1 MLQKFI
7 FNLIVLQLLLILIF
21 SVSAQDNQRD
31 LELKNLSV
39 SFNGSIIHPTVNP
52 NAKIT
57 SENGKYWCTFDIG
70 IVTDEDRELVSFKFY
85 SENKL
90 LFTLPKAPGSDV
102 DISNA
107 GYVVFFDHSEHFLSK
122 LKLHLYSP
130 DGKFLFNRS
139 YSGADIFGF
148 SKSGN
153 KFGIRNAENLSVV
166 SFFDKTV
173 KNYEKGNQ
181 FDVSENDKLITIAS
195 ENEIKIFDDDHLIR
209 VIKTDLTYPREVQ
222 ISSNNLI
229 VAVIDKRILNVY
241 SITDGRLLF
250 SKQISGDLSY
260 RDLKIVGDKIV
271 TGIQKRTE
279 TESTGLL
286 RIYTI
291 RGILNKEMQSPGRQ
305 IKHFEGI
312 DLPKENNLDYDS
324 IPWPFAPFDSMR
336 TIWNHYEQHMGSGI
350 SSSYL
355 HQGLDIITPV
365 GEHTYAVADGIVK
378 CVLTLGGS
386 SYWRIAI
393 SDTQVAGYSDGWLY
407 AHLIQNTIQ
416 FDVGDTVHI
425 HDYLGDIIYWSS
437 NWGHIHFVQIRDT
450 GLVWSYSDNE
460 WGINFNPMLAL
471 QPLSDTTPPFID
483 TVFNYSKFGFCLN
496 ETSTYLQPDSLYGNI
511 DIIVKV
517 VDYAGASEWQQPAYR
532 TYYWIKKVSNDS
544 LIYPRTMGQILN
556 HQYPFYESD
565 HYVPYAT
572 VIYKRDAI
580 LHGSS
585 WMDTERNYHHVVT
598 NSNGDSLIELS
609 EKNLAFSTTNY
620 LDGVYRIFIE
630 VFDEAG
636 NTDIDSMDVQFKN
649 GITSVVGNNEEPV
662 SYSLKQNFPNPFNPE
677 TKIEFEIPKKE
688 FVQLIIYDVLGR
700 EVAMLM
706 NKELKAGSYNVV
718 WNAEKNGS
726 GVYFYKIKA
735 GDFTDIKRMLLVK

>member
-1 MLQKFI
+1 MLSKFI
-7 FNLIVLQLLLILIF
+7 FYLIVVQLLLIQFLPL
-21 SVSAQDNQRD
+21 SAQDNQGD
-31 LELKNLSV
+31 LELKDLSV
-39 SFNGSIIHPTVNP
+39 SINGSILLPIINP
-52 NAKIT
+52 DAKII
-57 SENGKYWCTFDIG
+57 SENRKYWCSFVIG
-70 IVTDEDRELVSFKFY
+70 KVTDEDRELVNFKLFFKN
-85 SENKL
+85 EL
-90 LFTLPKAPGSDV
+90 LFVLPKAPGSDV

-107 GYVVFFDHSEHFLSK
+107 GYVVFFDHSEHFRNK
-122 LKLHLYSP
+122 LKLHFYSP
-130 DGKFLFNRS
+130 NGKFLFSRS
-139 YSGADIFGF
+139 YSGADMFGF

-153 KFGIRNAENLSVV
+153 KFGIRNAENLLVV
-166 SFFDKTV
+166 SILDRTV
-173 KNYEKGNQ
+173 EKFEKGYQ
-181 FDVSENDKLITIAS
+181 FDVSENDKLIAVALV
-195 ENEIKIFDDDHLIR
+195 NKIKIYGYGSLIR
-209 VIKTDLTYPREVQ
+209 IIKTGLSYPRKVQ
-222 ISSNNLI
+222 VYADKQIM
-229 VAVIDKRILNVY
+229 AVVDKRTLHVY

-250 SKQISGDLSY
+250 LKQINGALSY

-271 TGIQKRTE
+271 TGIHKRTE
-279 TESTGLL
+279 TESRGLL
-286 RIYTI
+286 RTYSIN
-291 RGILNKEMQSPGRQ
+291 GNLNKEMQSLGRQ

-312 DLPKENNLDYDS
+312 DLPKQNNSDYDP

-350 SSSYL
+350 TSSYL
-355 HQGLDIITPV
+355 HQGLDLITPI

-378 CVLTLGGS
+378 CVLTLGGA

-393 SDTQVAGYSDGWLY
+393 SDTQAAGFSDGWLY

-416 FDVGDTVHI
+416 FDVGDTVQI

-437 NWGHIHFVQIRDT
+437 NWGHIHFVQIRDS

-471 QPLSDTTPPFID
+471 QPLADTTSPYID

-496 ETSTYLQPDSLYGNI
+496 ETSTYLQPDSLYGDI

-517 VDYAGASEWQQPAYR
+517 IDYAGASEWQQPAYR

-544 LIYPRTMGQILN
+544 LIFPRTMGQILN
-556 HQYPFYESD
+556 HQYPFYEGN

-585 WMDTERNYHHVVT
+585 WMSTVRNFHHVVT

-609 EKNLAFSTTNY
+609 EKNLAFSTSNY
-620 LDGVYRIFIE
+620 LDGAYRIFIE

-636 NTDIDSMDVQFKN
+636 NSDIDSMDVQFKN

-700 EVAMLM
+700 EVAMLV
-706 NKELKAGSYNVV
+706 NEELKAGSYNVV

-735 GDFTDIKRMLLVK
+735 GDYTDIKRMLLVK

>member
-1 MLQKFI
+1 MLSKFI
-7 FNLIVLQLLLILIF
+7 FYLIVVQLLLVQFISL
-21 SVSAQDNQRD
+21 SAQDNQGD
-31 LELKNLSV
+31 LELKDLSV
-39 SFNGSIIHPTVNP
+39 SINGSIILPTINHD
-52 NAKIT
+52 AKII
-57 SENGKYWCTFDIG
+57 SENGKYWCTFDVG
-70 IVTDEDRELVSFKFY
+70 RVTDEDRELLNFKFY
-85 SENKL
+85 FKNEL

-102 DISNA
+102 DISNT
-107 GYVVFFDHSEHFLSK
+107 GNVIFFDHSEHFRSK
-122 LKLHLYSP
+122 LKLHFYSSI
-130 DGKFLFNRS
+130 GKLLFRRS
-139 YSGADIFGF
+139 YSGADMFGF

-153 KFGIRNAENLSVV
+153 KFGVRNSENLSVV
-166 SFFDKTV
+166 SILDNTEEK
-173 KNYEKGNQ
+173 YEKGYQ
-181 FDVSENDKLITIAS
+181 FDVSENDKLIAVAL
-195 ENEIKIFDDDHLIR
+195 EDKIKIYGDGSLIR
-209 VIKTDLTYPREVQ
+209 IIKTGLSYPRKVQ
-222 ISSNNLI
+222 VSADKQI
-229 VAVIDKRILNVY
+229 VAVVDKRTLHVY
-241 SITDGRLLF
+241 SITDGRLIFL
-250 SKQISGDLSY
+250 KQINGALSY

-271 TGIQKRTE
+271 TGIHKRTE
-279 TESTGLL
+279 TESRGLL
-286 RIYTI
+286 RTYSIN
-291 RGILNKEMQSPGRQ
+291 GNLNKEMQSPGRQ

-312 DLPKENNLDYDS
+312 DLPKQNNSDYDP

-350 SSSYL
+350 TSSYL
-355 HQGLDIITPV
+355 HQGLDLITPI

-378 CVLTLGGS
+378 CVLTLGGA

-393 SDTQVAGYSDGWLY
+393 SDTQAAGFSDGWLY

-416 FDVGDTVHI
+416 FDVGDTVQI

-437 NWGHIHFVQIRDT
+437 NWGHIHFVQIRDS

-471 QPLSDTTPPFID
+471 QPLADTTSPFID
-483 TVFNYSKFGFCLN
+483 TVFSYSKFGFCLN

-517 VDYAGASEWQQPAYR
+517 VDYAGASEWQQPAFR

-544 LIYPRTMGQILN
+544 LIFPRTMGQILN

-585 WMDTERNYHHVVT
+585 WMSTVRNFHHVVT

-609 EKNLAFSTTNY
+609 EKNLAFSTSNY
-620 LDGVYRIFIE
+620 LDGAYRIFIE

-636 NTDIDSMDVQFKN
+636 NSDIDSMDVQFKN
-649 GITSVVGNNEEPV
+649 GIVSISGNNEEPV
-662 SYSLKQNFPNPFNPE
+662 SYSLKQNFPNPFNPI
-677 TKIEFEIPKKE
+677 TKIEFSIPQKE

-700 EVAMLM
+700 EVTMLV
-706 NKELKAGSYNVV
+706 NGELKAGSYNVV
-718 WNAEKNGS
+718 WNAERFGS
-726 GVYFYKIKA
+726 GVYFYQLKA
-735 GDFTDIKRMLLVK
+735 GNYIETKKMLLLK

>member
-1 MLQKFI
+1 MLSRFI
-7 FNLIVLQLLLILIF
+7 FILIVLQLLFIQFI
-21 SVSAQDNQRD
+21 SVSAQDNRGD
-31 LELKNLSV
+31 LELKDLSV
-39 SFNGSIIHPTVNP
+39 SINGLIILPTINP
-52 NAKIT
+52 DAKII

-70 IVTDEDRELVSFKFY
+70 KVTDEDREVVNFKFY
-85 SENKL
+85 FKNEL

-102 DISNA
+102 DISNV
-107 GYVVFFDHSEHFLSK
+107 GYVVFFDHFEHFRNL
-122 LKLHLYSP
+122 LKLHFYSP
-130 DGKFLFNRS
+130 IGKFLFSRS
-139 YSGADIFGF
+139 YSDADMFSF
-148 SKSGN
+148 SKSGS
-153 KFGIRNAENLSVV
+153 KFGVRNSENLSVV
-166 SFFDKTV
+166 SILDNNEEK
-173 KNYEKGNQ
+173 YEKGYQ
-181 FDVSENDKLITIAS
+181 FDVSENDKLIAIAL
-195 ENEIKIFDDDHLIR
+195 EDKIKIYGDGSLIR
-209 VIKTDLTYPREVQ
+209 IIKTGLSYPRKVQ
-222 ISSNNLI
+222 VYADKQI
-229 VAVIDKRILNVY
+229 VAVVDKRTLHVY
-241 SITDGRLLF
+241 SITDGRLIFL
-250 SKQISGDLSY
+250 KQINGALSY

-271 TGIQKRTE
+271 TGIHKRTE
-279 TESTGLL
+279 TESRGLL
-286 RIYTI
+286 RIYSI
-291 RGILNKEMQSPGRQ
+291 NGNLNKEMQSPGRRL
-305 IKHFEGI
+305 KHFEGI
-312 DLPKENNLDYDS
+312 DLPQRNNLDYDP

-355 HQGLDIITPV
+355 HQGLDLITPI

-393 SDTQVAGYSDGWLY
+393 SDTQAAGFSDGWLY

-416 FDVGDTVHI
+416 FDVGDTVQI

-437 NWGHIHFVQIRDT
+437 NWGHIHFVQIRDS

-471 QPLSDTTPPFID
+471 QPLSDTTPPYID

-544 LIYPRTMGQILN
+544 LIFPRMMGQILN
-556 HQYPFYESD
+556 HQYPFYEGN

-585 WMDTERNYHHVVT
+585 WMSTVRNFHHVVT

-609 EKNLAFSTTNY
+609 EKNLAFSTSNY
-620 LDGVYRIFIE
+620 LDGAYRIFIE

-636 NTDIDSMDVQFKN
+636 NSDIDSMDVQFKN
-649 GITSVVGNNEEPV
+649 GNVSISGNNEEHV
-662 SYSLKQNFPNPFNPE
+662 SYRLKQNFPNPFNSV
-677 TKIEFEIPKKE
+677 TKIEFEIPQKN
-688 FVQLIIYDVLGR
+688 FVQLIIYDALGR
-700 EVAMLM
+700 EVETLM
-706 NKELKAGSYNVV
+706 NKELKAGSYNDV
-718 WNAEKNGS
+718 WNAEKYGS
-726 GVYFYKIKA
+726 GIYFYKIEV
-735 GDFTDIKRMLLVK
+735 GDFTDIKRMVLIK